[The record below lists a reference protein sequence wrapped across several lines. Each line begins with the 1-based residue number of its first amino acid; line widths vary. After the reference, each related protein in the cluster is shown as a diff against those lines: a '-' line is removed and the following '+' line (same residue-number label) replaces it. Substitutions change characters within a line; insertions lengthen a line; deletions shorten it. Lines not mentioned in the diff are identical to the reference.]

1 MSLLPKDKRR
11 LRGFVR
17 RAARNYLADTAATL
31 SIASDLTIHLSVVQE
46 IGGGLDAWQGVR
58 DLSPRLL
65 ALWRAE
71 MRRLSDR
78 TRRAPR

>member
-11 LRGFVR
+11 LRGLIR
-17 RAARNYLADTAATL
+17 RAARNHLADNATTL
-31 SIASDLTIHLSVVQE
+31 SLASELTIHMAVVKE
-46 IGGGLDAWQGVR
+46 LGGGIEAWTESR
-58 DLSPRLL
+58 DLSPHML
-65 ALWRAE
+65 ALWRKE